1 MNQLQSSDLTTWRV
15 LVVDDEQDNLSVIQ
29 STLEFFDIAS
39 VVAIS
44 GPDGLEC
51 LKSDPVINIL
61 LLDIQMPLMSGFELL
76 KIIRSSSEWAALLA
90 IAVTAHA
97 MVGDRERILGA
108 GFDGYIPKPLDPE
121 EFVDLVRDV
130 IARSEAQAQNIVVA
144 TSGSE
149 HREPEKAA
157 QAVMGLPNVDNL
169 LEPGAG
175 LNELPVT
182 DMQPDSHREQQQQLL
197 LLPPLAAPSIVDDTN
212 PLKLFSFHSQNPN
225 NGNTEQ

>member
-51 LKSDPVINIL
+51 LKSDPDINIL

-76 KIIRSSSEWAALLA
+76 KTIRSSSEWTALPA

-97 MVGDRERILGA
+97 MVGDRERILSV

-130 IARSEAQAQNIVVA
+130 IARSEQ
-144 TSGSE
+144 
-149 HREPEKAA
+149 REPEKAV
-157 QAVMGLPNVDNL
+157 QAVIELPGMSNPA
-169 LEPGAG
+169 EPGVDLG
-175 LNELPVT
+175 ELPARN
-182 DMQPDSHREQQQQLL
+182 MQPDSHIEQEQLF
-197 LLPPLAAPSIVDDTN
+197 LLPPLAAPSIVDNTN
-212 PLKLFSFHSQNPN
+212 TNQ
-225 NGNTEQ
+225 